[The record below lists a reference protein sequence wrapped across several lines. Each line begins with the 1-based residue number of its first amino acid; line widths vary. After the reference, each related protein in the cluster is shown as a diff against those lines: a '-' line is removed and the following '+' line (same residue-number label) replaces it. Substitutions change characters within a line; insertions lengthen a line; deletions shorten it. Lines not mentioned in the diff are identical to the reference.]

1 MVLRAMV
8 APQCGQETLSRRNIA
23 MKKVLLSM
31 VIGMM
36 AGMVVA
42 QDAVTVKEQ
51 PSDVSVSG
59 DVGLYSA
66 YVWRGFI
73 VNNRMVAQPS
83 VTAAKGP
90 FSLNVW
96 GNLDVAEADGDHTEV
111 DYTAA
116 YTLPLNTEAVSVD
129 VGMIFY
135 TYPGNAS
142 DVPATEEA
150 FVKATFNNIILTPVA
165 SLYYDID
172 EADGW
177 YGNLAVSQGVEISD
191 AMKAEIGGSMGY
203 ATGHDIHYYTFD
215 TVSHSAFCDFNVHVS
230 AEYALTEKMSVGAL
244 LQYTYLNY
252 EVATPAGQNTGI
264 VWGGINLSY
273 KFL

>member
-1 MVLRAMV
+1 
-8 APQCGQETLSRRNIA
+8 
-23 MKKVLLSM
+23 MKKLICTIA
-31 VIGMM
+31 IGMI
-36 AGMVVA
+36 AGLVVA
-42 QDAVTVKEQ
+42 QDAAMVQQQ
-51 PSDVSVSG
+51 PSDVSVNA

-66 YVWRGFI
+66 YVWRGLI
-73 VNNRMVAQPS
+73 INNRMVAQPS

-96 GNLDVAEADGDHTEV
+96 GNFDVAEADGDNTEV

-116 YTLPLNTEAVSVD
+116 YTLPLNIDAVTVD

-135 TYPGNAS
+135 TFPGNAS

-150 FVKATFNNIILTPVA
+150 FVQATFNNIILTPVA

-172 EADGW
+172 EAHGW

-191 AMKAEIGGSMGY
+191 AMTAEIGGSMGY
-203 ATGHDIHYYTFD
+203 GTRNYNNFTAGADYA
-215 TVSHSAFCDFNVHVS
+215 AFCDFSVHAS
-230 AEYALTEKMSVGAL
+230 TEYALTEKLSVGAL
-244 LQYTYLNY
+244 LQYSYLNY
-252 EVATPAGQNTGI
+252 EVAKAAGQNTGI
-264 VWGGINLSY
+264 VWGGVNLSY

>member
-1 MVLRAMV
+1 
-8 APQCGQETLSRRNIA
+8 
-23 MKKVLLSM
+23 MKKFISIVAVGMLAGLVCAQEAPVLE
-31 VIGMM
+31 
-36 AGMVVA
+36 
-42 QDAVTVKEQ
+42 KQ
-51 PSDVSVSG
+51 PSDVSVNA

-66 YVWRGFI
+66 YVWRGII

-96 GNLDVAEADGDHTEV
+96 GNFDVAKADGDHTEV

-116 YTLPLNTEAVSVD
+116 YKLVDIDDVTVD

-135 TYPGNAS
+135 TFPGNAS
-142 DVPATEEA
+142 DTSATEEVFA
-150 FVKATFNNIILTPVA
+150 KATFNNILFTPVA
-165 SLYYDID
+165 SVYYDID
-172 EADGW
+172 EANGW
-177 YGNLAVSQGVEISD
+177 YGNLAISQGVEISD
-191 AMKAEIGGSMGY
+191 AMTAEIGGSMGY
-203 ATGHDIHYYTFD
+203 ATGHNLNYYSGN
-215 TVSHSAFCDFNVHVS
+215 TVGYSAFCDFNVYAS
-230 AEYALTEKMSVGAL
+230 TEYALTEKLSVGAL

-252 EVATPAGQNTGI
+252 EVAKPAGQNTGI